1 MTGFKVSVVITLSS
15 RFICNPTSRRQNMAD
30 TNELP
35 DPPPPLINPAFAAN
49 KTDIAKQAASKLRE
63 MTAGFTSSFST
74 ISMSS
79 ISSNDSEVTKSES
92 QSAIDRYILFF
103 YQNKDY
109 NIIELLRA
117 LDDTSLNDF
126 IYWV

>member
-49 KTDIAKQAASKLRE
+49 KTEIAKQAASKLRE

-79 ISSNDSEVTKSES
+79 ISSNDSEVTKTES
-92 QSAIDRYILFF
+92 QSAIDRYTLLFI
-103 YQNKDY
+103 KT
-109 NIIELLRA
+109 RK
-117 LDDTSLNDF
+117 
-126 IYWV
+126 